1 MTRITLNELNETME
15 EILAK
20 LMLIINAIDK
30 GNTETHALLRTLIN
44 EIKDGNSKHCHLSE
58 QLIKAISINA
68 NVATAVKTGIKEIDL
83 QQAEEGKLKT
93 NAFKCKERISH
104 LWNNTLNSR
113 RQAFWQYYQSKQ
125 MSDVYKKLLEKNPP
139 EMPRKFLPRMI
150 ENETKE
156 ETEIQTLLSVEKFKS
171 EIHLQDLHSEKY
183 EIRLHNVDTNM
194 ITYFT
199 ANYENDI
206 CDSLIELWERD
217 CKKEQKKS
225 IKIFLGKEE
234 WYLNNAS
241 SGSRNAAQEIK
252 ELSR

>member
-156 ETEIQTLLSVEKFKS
+156 ETEIRTLPSVENFKS
-171 EIHLQDLHSEKY
+171 EIQLQDLRSEKY
-183 EIRLHNVDTNM
+183 
-194 ITYFT
+194 
-199 ANYENDI
+199 
-206 CDSLIELWERD
+206 
-217 CKKEQKKS
+217 
-225 IKIFLGKEE
+225 
-234 WYLNNAS
+234 
-241 SGSRNAAQEIK
+241 
-252 ELSR
+252 